1 MAVKDEKIKEGL
13 QLLFDNFWILR
24 NESPQ
29 EYRFLRSIEKD
40 LHRIISERFGLR
52 IFFQTDF
59 IKLEKIPDEPQSWMG
74 ILEFEEPID
83 YALFCCAMAFL
94 EEKDVKEYFL
104 LSHICEE
111 IAENYPG
118 VPKVDWINYHHRKS
132 FIRVMRKMLELHVIE
147 TVDGNIG
154 RFSSHE
160 DAEVLYV
167 TTVYARYFMRPYLKD
182 VHLQDDWEALID
194 KERENDENAKRHR
207 VYKRLFMEPKLLRRD
222 VDEADFYYIRN
233 QYSSIADFVSRF
245 SPYNLEVYKNVAML
259 TANEGRSKGTYFP
272 SNKVLDDILL
282 HLMAVVRRAA
292 FPVNEAGEIL
302 AGLEDWDKWMDTL
315 IADYQYGWSK
325 EYRENKSKKAISDI
339 ILTYGSEWGFFK
351 VEQDRIIINPTFA
364 RMAGKYR
371 PNEIKQKKEAE

>member
-1 MAVKDEKIKEGL
+1 MAVKDEKLKEGL

-24 NESPQ
+24 SESPQ
-29 EYRFLRSIEKD
+29 EYRFLRSMEKD

-59 IKLEKIPDEPQSWMG
+59 IKLEKIPDKSESWMG

-118 VPKVDWINYHHRKS
+118 VPKVDWLNYHHRKS
-132 FIRVMRKMLELHVIE
+132 FIRVMKKMLDLHVIE

-154 RFSSHE
+154 RFSSQE

-182 VHLQDDWEALID
+182 VHLQEQWEDLID
-194 KERENDENAKRHR
+194 RERDNDENAKRHR
-207 VYKRLFMEPKLLRRD
+207 VYKRLFMEPKLLRSD
-222 VDEADFYYIRN
+222 VDEGDYYYIRN

-259 TANEGRSKGTYFP
+259 TASEGHSRGDFFP
-272 SNKVLDDILL
+272 SNKALDDILL
-282 HLMAVVRRAA
+282 HLMAVVRKDSLSRDTL
-292 FPVNEAGEIL
+292 GGIHTSL
-302 AGLEDWDKWMDTL
+302 QDWDRWIDHL

-325 EYRENKSKKAISDI
+325 EYRDKSKNALSNA

-351 VEQDRIIINPTFA
+351 LGTEEIIIYPTFA
-364 RMAGKYR
+364 RMAGRYK
-371 PNEIKQKKEAE
+371 PNDIKQKKEAE